1 MVGPHGAEGVHPRG
15 ALITVMSTERVV
27 MQVVQES
34 GEIIEL
40 PLTAEDLKLT
50 WNRSVCPYCGVGCG
64 VLVGHKDGRV
74 LRVRGDPNHPANYGL
89 LCPKGATLPQMVHT
103 PDRLQA
109 PLMRATREQEPARVS
124 WEQAIERVA
133 TTWQRIIHDDGPEA
147 VALYISGQLMTE
159 DYYVVNK
166 LAKGFLG
173 TNNVDSN
180 SRLCMASAVSGY
192 VTSLGA
198 DAPPGCYADIELADC
213 FFLIGTNTAACHP
226 VTFERIR
233 RRKLRAPT
241 RVKVIVADPRRTRT
255 ADIADLYLPLR
266 PGTDVALL
274 NAMLHVIAREGLCD
288 QRFIAQHTN
297 GWPQMQA
304 VIERH
309 TPEQIAPV
317 CGLEPSAIR
326 EAARLFGRAKAAMSF
341 WSMGLNQSTHG
352 TAKNNGVINLHL
364 ATGQIG
370 RPGAGPFSLT
380 GQPNAMG
387 GRETGGLSHL
397 LPGHRVVVNEQ
408 HRHELEAMWGV
419 PAGRIAPQPG
429 LTAVELFQ
437 AMAEGRVKSVW
448 ILCTNPLVSLP
459 NLSIVR
465 QALAEAELVV
475 VNDIYHPT
483 ETTQFADVVLPAA
496 QWSERDGTLTNSERC
511 ISYVE
516 KAVDPPGEALPDWQ
530 IVCRVARA
538 MGFQDAFSFRTA
550 EEVYEEYKRCTHG
563 RDLDVGGVTY
573 ARLARTPIQW
583 PCPTPQH
590 RSTMRRYTD
599 GVFAHPDGRARF
611 LAHEYKAPAEPPDEA
626 FPLALTTGRVRDQ
639 WHTMTRT
646 GKIPVL
652 MRREPEPFVEIHPE
666 DAARC
671 GVVEGEMVRLRSR
684 RGSAAA
690 KARLT
695 TTIRAGTCFMPFHW
709 GGLWGQ
715 AVVNDATID
724 AFDPISKQPEL
735 KFCAVRLEKGARGE
749 GND

>member
-1 MVGPHGAEGVHPRG
+1 
-15 ALITVMSTERVV
+15 MSERVV
-27 MQVVQES
+27 MQVVQDS
-34 GEIIEL
+34 GEIVET
-40 PLTAEDLKLT
+40 PLTESDLKLT
-50 WNRSVCPYCGVGCG
+50 WNKSVCPYCGVGCG
-64 VLVGHKDGRV
+64 VFVGSKDGRV
-74 LRVRGDPNHPANYGL
+74 LKVRGDPNHPANYGL
-89 LCPKGATLPQMVHT
+89 LCGKGATLPQMVHT
-103 PDRLQA
+103 PDRLVY
-109 PLMRATREQEPARVS
+109 PMMRASRTEALQRVS
-124 WEQAIERVA
+124 WEQALERIATSWRRLIDTHGPDSVA
-133 TTWQRIIHDDGPEA
+133 F
-147 VALYISGQLMTE
+147 YISGQLLTE
-159 DYYVVNK
+159 DYYVINK

-274 NAMLHVIAREGLCD
+274 NAMLHVIAREGLLD
-288 QRFIAQHTN
+288 QRFIEQHTS
-297 GWPQMQA
+297 GWPSLQA
-304 VIERH
+304 AIDQYPPERAR
-309 TPEQIAPV
+309 QL
-317 CGLEPSAIR
+317 CGLSPSAIE

-352 TAKNNGVINLHL
+352 TAKNNCLINLHL

-387 GRETGGLSHL
+387 GRETGGLAHL

-408 HRHELEAMWGV
+408 HRRDVETLWGV
-419 PAGRIAPQPG
+419 PSGRIAPQPG

-437 AMAEGRVKSVW
+437 ALARGTVKSVW
-448 ILCTNPLVSLP
+448 IICTNPLVSLP
-459 NLSIVR
+459 NLAIAR
-465 QALAEAELVV
+465 QAMAKAELVI

-483 ETTQFADVVLPAA
+483 ETTQLADVILPAA

-511 ISYVE
+511 VSYVE
-516 KAVDPPGEALPDWQ
+516 QAINPPEEALPDWE
-530 IVCRVARA
+530 IICRFARA
-538 MGFQDAFSFRTA
+538 VGFEEAFAFRST
-550 EEVYEEYKRCTHG
+550 EEIYDEYKRFTVN

-573 ARLARTPIQW
+573 ARLKRAPIQW
-583 PCPTPQH
+583 PCPTPVH

-611 LAHEYKAPAEPPDEA
+611 LTHAYEAPAEPPDEA
-626 FPLALTTGRVRDQ
+626 FPLVLTTGRVRDQ

-652 MRREPEPFVEIHPE
+652 MRREPEPFVELHPT
-666 DAARC
+666 DAARWSV
-671 GVVEGEMVRLRSR
+671 GDGEVVRVRSR
-684 RGSAAA
+684 RGHATAT
-690 KARLT
+690 ARLT
-695 TTIRAGTCFMPFHW
+695 TAIAPGTCFIPFHW
-709 GGLWGQ
+709 GSLWGD
-715 AVVNDATID
+715 AVVNQATIE
-724 AFDPISKQPEL
+724 AYDPISKQPEL
-735 KFCAVRLEKGARGE
+735 KFCAVRLEKA
-749 GND
+749 